1 MKKTILLLFSVFMYT
16 LTFASTYSYSFSG
29 KMDISQISTYEKDCL
44 KFNQVQ
50 SVKIKYKADSQK
62 GEIIIITKDIPKDQS
77 RAGMELFTP
86 TDIKKF
92 LISKGLTPI
101 NFKEIKK

>member
-1 MKKTILLLFSVFMYT
+1 MKNVFVVTIGLLFSVVM
-16 LTFASTYSYSFSG
+16 FAQDYSYSFSG
-29 KMDISQISTYEKDCL
+29 NLDISQISNYEKECL
-44 KFNQVQ
+44 KFNQVE

-62 GEIIIITKDIPKDQS
+62 GEVIIITKDIPKDQS
-77 RAGMELFTP
+77 RQGMELFSP
-86 TDIKKF
+86 IDIKKF